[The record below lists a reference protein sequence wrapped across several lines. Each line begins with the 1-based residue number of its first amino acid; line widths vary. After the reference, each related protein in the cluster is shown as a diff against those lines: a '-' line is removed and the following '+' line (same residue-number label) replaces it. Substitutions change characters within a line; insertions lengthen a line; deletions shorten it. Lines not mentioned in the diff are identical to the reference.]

1 MGWFS
6 AIKGF
11 ASRAVG
17 AVGNVLKKVGH
28 FAEPIIRKVGD
39 WAPTIGNI
47 AGYGLDAVGGALAQ
61 PELIALGE
69 GIRRGANW
77 LGSAAS
83 KAADISNSIGNI
95 GGKAV
100 DFSNVLGA
108 G

>member
-11 ASRAVG
+11 ASKAVG
-17 AVGNVLKKVGH
+17 AVGSVLKRVGS
-28 FAEPIIRKVGD
+28 FAEPVIRKVAD
-39 WAPTIGNI
+39 WAPTVGSVL
-47 AGYGLDAVGGALAQ
+47 GYGLDAVGGALAQ

-77 LGSAAS
+77 VGSVGQ
-83 KAADISNSIGNI
+83 KAADISNTIADIGN
-95 GGKAV
+95 KAV
-100 DFSNVLGA
+100 GVANVLGA

>member
-6 AIKGF
+6 SIKNF
-11 ASRAVG
+11 AAKAVG
-17 AVGNVLKKVGH
+17 AVGGVLKKVGS

-39 WAPTIGNI
+39 WAPTVGSVL
-47 AGYGLDAVGGALAQ
+47 GYGLDAVGGALAQ

-77 LGSAAS
+77 VGAAAS
-83 KAADISNSIGNI
+83 KAADISNTIGNI